1 MRTSSTDTAP
11 PLRQLLLVLI
21 VLGASAAV
29 TAMLVLSR
37 DRAVSEPPEVV
48 VPTVEVMTVRAS
60 DVPITIES
68 TGRLQPVARL
78 DLSSQLAAR
87 VTALGDDFESGAEV
101 RAGDLLVELE
111 RSDFEL
117 AVARAEAALAEVRA
131 ALELEE
137 AQAETSVSEWKL
149 IGKGEPSA
157 LVRRE
162 PQLAQARA
170 RVGTAEVQLEQA
182 NTNLARTRITAP
194 FDGRIT
200 ARRIELGQYAAP
212 GQVMGTLVGVD
223 EWEVRLAVSG
233 ADQPYLAAA
242 RPYDP
247 ERAPDVWLGLD
258 GDDGPTLGAQ
268 VVRTSPEVDP
278 RTQTLEI
285 YARVQLDEGTRPSA
299 GRFVQALIEG
309 RVIEGAIVLPR
320 SALRGGDEVLVI
332 GAASR
337 VFRRPVHVARRDSN
351 SVVITGGLQPGER
364 VVVSSLP
371 ISADGMEVRVLD
383 GQALEISAPSSAR
396 TLEENAE

>member
-1 MRTSSTDTAP
+1 MRTAPNESAP

-37 DRAVSEPPEVV
+37 DRAVSEQPEVI
-48 VPTVEVMTVRAS
+48 VPTVEVLTVQAM

-101 RAGDLLVELE
+101 RTGDLLVELE

-117 AVARAEAALAEVRA
+117 AIARAEAALAEVLA

-137 AQAETSVSEWKL
+137 AQAETSVAEWKL
-149 IGKGEPSA
+149 IGKGTPSA

-182 NTNLARTRITAP
+182 RTNLARTRITAP
-194 FDGRIT
+194 FNGRI
-200 ARRIELGQYAAP
+200 AERRVELGQYAAP
-212 GQVMGTLVGVD
+212 GQILGTLIGVD

-233 ADQPYLAAA
+233 SDQPYLAAA

-258 GDDGPTLGAQ
+258 GEDGPTLAAQ

-285 YARVQLDEGTRPSA
+285 YARVQLNEGARPSA
-299 GRFVQALIEG
+299 GRFVQALIQG
-309 RVIEGAIVLPR
+309 RPIEGAIILPR

-337 VFRRPVHVARRDSN
+337 VFRRPVHVARRDST
-351 SVVITGGLQPGER
+351 SVVITGGLEAGER

-371 ISADGMEVRVLD
+371 IAADGMEVRITNGPTSDMLSTSDSKV
-383 GQALEISAPSSAR
+383 
-396 TLEENAE
+396 LEESAQ